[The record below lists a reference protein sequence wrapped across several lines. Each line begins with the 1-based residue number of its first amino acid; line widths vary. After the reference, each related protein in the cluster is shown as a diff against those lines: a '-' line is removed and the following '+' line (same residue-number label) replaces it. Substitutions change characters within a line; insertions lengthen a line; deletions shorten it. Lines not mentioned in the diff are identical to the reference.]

1 MNPDQW
7 RRIEQVFEAALE
19 APAEEWP
26 ALLEQACGGDG
37 ELRREVES
45 LLAAD
50 RGYLN
55 AIEAA
60 ISNQA
65 ADLAASGEEL
75 VGSLPSVQDE
85 MRSCIQPRR
94 RLR

>member
-65 ADLAASGEEL
+65 ADLAVSGEEL
-75 VGSLPSVQDE
+75 VARTRQSNNWNT
-85 MRSCIQPRR
+85 RC
-94 RLR
+94 

>member
-7 RRIEQVFEAALE
+7 RLIEQVFEAALE
-19 APAEEWP
+19 A
-26 ALLEQACGGDG
+26 LACGGDG
-37 ELRREVES
+37 DLRREVES

-75 VGSLPSVQDE
+75 VGSLPSVQ
-85 MRSCIQPRR
+85 R
-94 RLR
+94 

>member
-1 MNPDQW
+1 MNSDQW

-60 ISNQA
+60 ISNQ
-65 ADLAASGEEL
+65 
-75 VGSLPSVQDE
+75 LPIWQSRVRSWSAVCRVYKDE
-85 MRSCIQPRR
+85 MRCCIQPRR